1 MKWKHTDLFKGRAY
15 ISPPPTTPPDSS
27 TLKAASL
34 LKVFMYAS
42 PPAVPSVC
50 CSYLT
55 AAFAHVGS
63 SSQNALSPC
72 LPGKLLAIP
81 QDPAQASLSLCS
93 LLSPFPHVSRADHR
107 IFCIPT
113 DLEYKCITYSS
124 HRLRLCLEQS
134 GPQISFVL

>member
-1 MKWKHTDLFKGRAY
+1 MKWKHTDLLKSIYLA
-15 ISPPPTTPPDSS
+15 SPPQLPPT
-27 TLKAASL
+27 AAPSRL
-34 LKVFMYAS
+34 HLTLKVFMYAS

-55 AAFAHVGS
+55 AAFAYVGP

-81 QDPAQASLSLCS
+81 QDPAQASLSLCR
-93 LLSPFPHVSRADHR
+93 LLSPFPHASRADHR

-134 GPQISFVL
+134 GPQISFVF